1 MKIAELVLTILSNR
15 FIK

>member
-1 MKIAELVLTILSNR
+1 MKIAELVLTILSIR